1 MIRRPP
7 RSTRTD
13 TLFPYTTLFRS
24 DKALGI
30 YREVVNTL
38 AGAQRSTTGM
48 ANMMAPYYRLLP
60 ERAASDPSAVAD
72 FFVASQLQV
81 RPGVAHTPPLLARAL
96 SSGRADGAPL
106 VRPAPHL
113 LAASLRGRTQSGR
126 HRQRADTQGDWGVR
140 GS

>member
-48 ANMMAPYYRLLP
+48 ANMMAPYYRLLA

-81 RPGVAHTPPLLARAL
+81 RTGI
-96 SSGRADGAPL
+96 
-106 VRPAPHL
+106 
-113 LAASLRGRTQSGR
+113 
-126 HRQRADTQGDWGVR
+126 ADTQARSEERSVGKEC
-140 GS
+140 GSTGSSRWLPYH

>member
-48 ANMMAPYYRLLP
+48 ANMMAPYYRLLA
-60 ERAASDPSAVAD
+60 ERAPSDPSAIAD
-72 FFVASQLQV
+72 FFIASQLQV
-81 RPGVAHTPPLLARAL
+81 RPGVAYTQAVLAREL
-96 SSGRADGAPL
+96 SSGSDDGARL
-106 VRPAPHL
+106 FRKATNQI
-113 LAASLRGRTQSGR
+113 GRA
-126 HRQRADTQGDWGVR
+126 HV
-140 GS
+140 